1 MSRKRRRPP
10 SRASATR
17 PDPKTDKKGPAT
29 RVWPGGRA
37 RAVAVIGVILIA
49 LCTTAIY
56 WQTVSVPPL
65 DYEDSFYLVH
75 SPYVRMSDAFS
86 RLGPVWN
93 EPYFANFHPV
103 TTSTWLLDRTLADKS
118 KPFDDRPFR
127 ISHLFYAA
135 LGACLL
141 IALYRRLGIPAVLA
155 VFGALLYAVHPIHT
169 EVIAWLS
176 ARKDLISL
184 IFIVLSFLAYLHARE
199 SATRNQWRFRYA
211 LTIFLALAAVLSKP
225 VAVIVPALF
234 IAYDFC
240 SGPHVGI
247 RRWRWSERH
256 QHPVLTRTFVL
267 TAVFLIVGVVSTL
280 LFRSLLAR
288 DNIHGGWLIFVP
300 LALTLPLLFAA
311 PSEAELTAFQEGRT
325 SGMHVMIP
333 PFFVLSVVFAAGS
346 AWTFWAQEQV
356 GAIKG
361 GLTLLPTLN
370 LTFEALLAY
379 AGKTLIPA
387 HMSVSYAWNSYPYVS
402 AKEIVGAALVCAAL
416 YMALRFAGSLDRGH
430 RLIAFGIFWFLI
442 ALVPVSNLVPTSTK
456 MADRYLFVPGVGA
469 ILVLLAALSTYCSSS
484 SRRQLSVCAV
494 LSVVVIL
501 YTGWSYRR
509 AEVWCGKTTLWQGRP
524 QPDLSLWM
532 SAVETNP
539 DNALARTSLGLA
551 YLRLTPPDP
560 DDALLH
566 LGRAL
571 EISEI
576 SQSNIG
582 GGRQLIL
589 TPVYD
594 SLGDGYLVKG
604 SQLVAGGIGSEGWRE
619 KKEAYINAVKYFGL
633 ASENLS
639 GFASSDARLLSRFA
653 EASEGQAQID
663 AQEAQEATPEVRDT
677 LIRERDNLRSNSE
690 ESMHHARQILTEGN
704 VPAIDPNYQSVILGE
719 GNIIFGREIGASSN
733 EEKAGYYYQALA
745 RYEEAE
751 ELLPGDPRP
760 LLYQGLCYE
769 RLAGIARSTEE
780 KKKQVALGE
789 LVLQKAL
796 TLSTDS
802 PDYSPALPYRA
813 LASLYAHVNDYR
825 SALDSLKKAQ
835 QLDPA
840 DAEASEIR
848 TVEEYLGRQ
857 KDAR

>member
-1 MSRKRRRPP
+1 ME
-10 SRASATR
+10 T
-17 PDPKTDKKGPAT
+17 KGPAT
-29 RVWPGGRA
+29 GVWLGGHSRA
-37 RAVAVIGVILIA
+37 LAVTGAILIA
-49 LCTTAIY
+49 LCTAAIY
-56 WQTVSVPPL
+56 WQTVPVPPL

-75 SPYVRMSDAFS
+75 SPYVHVSNGFS

-103 TTSTWLLDRTLADKS
+103 TTSTWLVDRALADKS

-141 IALYRRLGIPAVLA
+141 IAFYRRLGIPALLA
-155 VFGALLYAVHPIHT
+155 VFGALLYLVHPIHT

-199 SATRNQWRFRYA
+199 SATQNQWRFRYA
-211 LTIFLALAAVLSKP
+211 LTIVVALLAVLSKP

-234 IAYDFC
+234 IAYEFC
-240 SGPHVGI
+240 SAPHVGI

-256 QHPVLTRTFVL
+256 QHPALTRTFAL
-267 TAVFLIVGVVSTL
+267 AGVFLIVGVAFTL
-280 LFRSLLAR
+280 VFRGLLER
-288 DNIHGGWLIFVP
+288 DHMHGGWLIFVP
-300 LALTLPLLFAA
+300 LALMLPILFLA
-311 PSEAELTAFQEGRT
+311 PSDAELVAFQEGRS
-325 SGMHVMIP
+325 SGMRVMIP
-333 PFFVLSVVFAAGS
+333 PFVVLSVVFAAGS

-370 LTFEALLAY
+370 LTFEAILAY
-379 AGKTLIPA
+379 AGKTVVPA
-387 HMSVSYAWNSYPYVS
+387 HMSVSYVWNSYPYVS
-402 AKEIVGAALVCAAL
+402 AKGIIGAVLICVALFF
-416 YMALRFAGSLDRGH
+416 ALRLTGSSDNGR
-430 RLIAFGIFWFLI
+430 RLIAFGIFWYFI
-442 ALVPVSNLVPTSTK
+442 ALIPVSNLVPTSTK
-456 MADRYLFVPGVGA
+456 MADRYLFVPSVGA

-484 SRRQLSVCAV
+484 RRRQLSLCAV

-501 YTGWSYRR
+501 YLGWSYRR
-509 AEVWCGKTTLWQGRP
+509 TEVWCGKTTLWPGRP

-539 DNALARTSLGLA
+539 DDALARTSLGLA

-566 LGRAL
+566 LNRAL
-571 EISEI
+571 QISEI
-576 SQSNIG
+576 SQSNIA

-594 SLGDGYLVKG
+594 ALGDGYLVKA
-604 SQLVAGGIGSEGWRE
+604 SRLVATGASSAGWQA
-619 KKEAYINAVKYFGL
+619 KKAAYVNAGKYFGL
-633 ASENLS
+633 ASQNLS

-653 EASEGQAQID
+653 EASEGQAQMD
-663 AQEAQEATPEVRDT
+663 AQEAEEAIPEMRDT
-677 LIRERDNLRSNSE
+677 LIRERDGLRSNSE
-690 ESMHHARQILTEGN
+690 QSMRRAREILAGGN
-704 VPAIDPNYQSVILGE
+704 VPAVDPNYQSVILGE

-745 RYEEAE
+745 RYQDAA
-751 ELLPGDPRP
+751 ELLPDDPRP

-769 RLAGIARSTEE
+769 RLAVIAQSPGE
-780 KKKQVALGE
+780 KQKQVALGE
-789 LVLQKAL
+789 EVLRKAL

-802 PDYSPALPYRA
+802 SDYSPALPYRA

-825 SALDSLKKAQ
+825 SVLDSLKKAQ
-835 QLDPA
+835 QLDPT

-857 KDAR
+857 KEAR

>member
-1 MSRKRRRPP
+1 MSRKRRRVP
-10 SRASATR
+10 SRTSATR
-17 PDPKTDKKGPAT
+17 PDPKTETKGPAT
-29 RVWPGGRA
+29 RIWLEGYA
-37 RAVAVIGVILIA
+37 RAVGVAGIILIA

-75 SPYVRMSDAFS
+75 SPYVHVSNAFS
-86 RLGPVWN
+86 RLGSVWN

-103 TTSTWLLDRTLADKS
+103 TTSTWLLDRALADKS

-127 ISHLFYAA
+127 ISHLCYAA
-135 LGACLL
+135 LGASLL
-141 IALYRRLGIPAVLA
+141 IAFYRRLGIPALLA

-169 EVIAWLS
+169 EVVAWLS

-184 IFIVLSFLAYLHARE
+184 IFIVLSVSAYLRARE
-199 SATRNQWRFRYA
+199 SATPNQWRFRYA
-211 LTIFLALAAVLSKP
+211 LTIVLALLAVLSKP

-234 IAYDFC
+234 IAYEFC
-240 SGPHVGI
+240 SAAHVGI

-256 QHPVLTRTFVL
+256 QHPVVTRTFVL
-267 TAVFLIVGVVSTL
+267 TAIFLIVGVVSTL
-280 LFRSLLAR
+280 VFRSLLAR
-288 DNIHGGWLIFVP
+288 DHMHGGWLIFVP
-300 LALTLPLLFAA
+300 LALMLTVLSTA
-311 PSEAELTAFQEGRT
+311 PSEAELAAFREGR
-325 SGMHVMIP
+325 SPGMRVMIP
-333 PFFVLSVVFAAGS
+333 PFVVLSVVSAAGS

-370 LTFEALLAY
+370 LTFEVLLAY

-402 AKEIVGAALVCAAL
+402 VKGIVGAVWVCGAL
-416 YMALRFAGSLDRGH
+416 YMALRFAGSTDRGR
-430 RLIAFGIFWFLI
+430 RLIAFGVFWFLI

-456 MADRYLFVPGVGA
+456 MADRYLFVPTVGA
-469 ILVLLAALSTYCSSS
+469 ILGVLAAVSTYFSS
-484 SRRQLSVCAV
+484 SRRRQFCICAV

-501 YTGWSYRR
+501 YAGWSYRR
-509 AEVWCGKTTLWQGRP
+509 TEVWCGKTTPWQGRP
-524 QPDLSLWM
+524 QPDLSIWT

-539 DNALARTSLGLA
+539 DDALARTSLGLA
-551 YLRLTPPDP
+551 FLRLTPLDP
-560 DDALLH
+560 DNALLH
-566 LGRAL
+566 LNRAL
-571 EISEI
+571 QISEI
-576 SQSNIG
+576 SQSNIA

-594 SLGDGYLVKG
+594 ALGDGYLVKA
-604 SQLVAGGIGSEGWRE
+604 SRLVATGVGSVGWQE
-619 KKEAYINAVKYFGL
+619 KRGTYVNAVKYFGL
-633 ASENLS
+633 GSQNLS

-653 EASEGQAQID
+653 EASEGQAQMD
-663 AQEAQEATPEVRDT
+663 AQEAGQANPEVRAT
-677 LIRERDNLRSNSE
+677 LIRERDVLRSSSE
-690 ESMHHARQILTEGN
+690 VSMRRARQILTEGN
-704 VPAIDPNYQSVILGE
+704 VPAVDPNYQSVILGE

-733 EEKAGYYYQALA
+733 EERAGYYYQALA
-745 RYEEAE
+745 RYQEGA
-751 ELLPGDPRP
+751 ELLRDDPRP

-769 RLAGIARSTEE
+769 RLAGIDRSTEE
-780 KKKQVALGE
+780 KEKQVALGE
-789 LVLQKAL
+789 AVLRKAL

-802 PDYSPALPYRA
+802 SDYSPALPYRA

-825 SALDSLKKAQ
+825 SVLDSLKKAQ
-835 QLDPA
+835 QLDPT

-857 KDAR
+857 KETR